1 MTFPQGALRKG
12 EPEMKKNER
21 LSLAFLAAGTL
32 VLALLQTS
40 PCCRRQKTD

>member
-1 MTFPQGALRKG
+1 MTFPQGAFRKG
-12 EPEMKKNER
+12 EGEMKKSKR
-21 LSLAFLAAGTL
+21 LSLAAGTL

>member
-1 MTFPQGALRKG
+1 
-12 EPEMKKNER
+12 MKKSKR

-40 PCCRRQKTD
+40 PCCRRQKAD